1 MLSIIDIEAAA
12 GRLAGTATRTPVIT
26 NAAIDALAGAAVF
39 LKAENLQVTGA
50 FKFRG
55 AFNSV
60 AMLSPDE
67 LDAGVVTFS
76 SGNHAQAVA
85 RAASLRGSTATIV
98 MPLDAPAAKVAAT
111 NAAGGTIVT
120 YDRYT
125 GDRAA
130 IAKEIA
136 EREGR
141 VMIPPYD
148 HQPVMAGQG
157 TVGLELCDQ
166 VQDLDAMFV
175 CLGGGGLLAGC
186 ATAAAAMA
194 PNCQIY
200 GVEPSAGDDHVRS
213 RAAGERVTIDVP
225 RTIADGQMVTAPG
238 ELTWPINNE
247 LAAGFVTVTDEQIV
261 DTMRVLFSEAKLVV
275 EPSGASALAS
285 VLYGDHDL
293 AGARI
298 GVTLS
303 GGNIGLERFMSIVG
317 SDVS

>member
-12 GRLAGTATRTPVIT
+12 GRLEGHAKRTPIVTNPVI
-26 NAAIDALAGAAVF
+26 DEMAGMSVF

-55 AFNSV
+55 GFNSV
-60 AMLSPDE
+60 ALLGADE
-67 LDAGVVTFS
+67 LKAGVVTFS

-85 RAASLRGSTATIV
+85 RAATMHGTTATIV

-111 NAAGGTIVT
+111 KAAGGTIVT

-125 GDRAA
+125 GDRAG
-130 IAKEIA
+130 IANEIA

-141 VMIPPYD
+141 VLIPPFD

-157 TVGLELCDQ
+157 TVGLELFEQ
-166 VQDLDAMFV
+166 VPAVDALFV

-186 ATAAAAMA
+186 ATAAQALA
-194 PNCQIY
+194 PDCQVF
-200 GVEPSAGDDHVRS
+200 GVEPEAGDDHVRS

-225 RTIADGQMVTAPG
+225 RTIADGQMITSPG
-238 ELTWPINNE
+238 ELTWPINNT
-247 LAAGFVTVTDEQIV
+247 LATGFVTVTDDQIIE
-261 DTMRVLFSEAKLVV
+261 TMKVLFDETKLVV

-285 VLYGDHDL
+285 VLFGEHGL
-293 AGARI
+293 ADSRV

-303 GGNIGLERFMSIVG
+303 GGNIGRQRFLSLVG
-317 SDVS
+317 